1 MSHQVEAPVDGDI
14 VSFVI
19 TFSSP
24 SWDRPQRRRSTL
36 RFLDA
41 DSLSQFLSKAGLVIE
56 KQYGDWD
63 RSPLTET
70 SPEIIT
76 VSRRRGWEHLQ
87 LGDARSP
94 TL

>member
-1 MSHQVEAPVDGDI
+1 MVRMAHQVETPVDGEI
-14 VSFVI
+14 VSFTV

-24 SWDRPQRRRSTL
+24 SWDRPRLSRSTL

-41 DSLSQFLSKAGLVIE
+41 DSLSLFISDAGLQIE
-56 KQYGDWD
+56 EQYGDWD

-76 VSRRRGWEHLQ
+76 IARRAAKNRASHV
-87 LGDARSP
+87 
-94 TL
+94 T